1 MRRAEQVDCGCP
13 GHFPAQD
20 HATDAFERGKSLR
33 FQRENAGG
41 VGKSASPVGATV
53 ESTAAHRSIER
64 INIPLLC
71 GWTIYRPFAVL
82 ESNTRLPLH
91 AHRHVIALD
100 QPHLWPARAT
110 SAVARHGFTV
120 FFRMSVMTEQTLVAP
135 IDDQPQLA
143 SGFSGYQSA
152 LVALLAFV
160 QFTIILDFMIMSP
173 LGAIIMPAL
182 NITAA
187 QFGVAVSA
195 YAFSAGISGILAAGF
210 ADRFDRKRLLLFF
223 YVGFALGTVL
233 CSLAPTFH
241 LLLLGRIVT
250 GLFGGVM
257 GSVILAIV
265 IDLFAL
271 HLRGRVMGFVQTAFA
286 ASQVLGIPAGLYLSN
301 HWNWHVTFGALVG
314 LSIAG
319 MAAVLLL
326 MKPVNGHL
334 LLKQDT
340 NAFRHLIAT
349 VGQPR
354 YTLAFAVTTLL
365 ATGGFMLMPFGSAY
379 TVNNLG
385 IDIAHLPTIYLVS
398 GLFSIFTGPLVGRAS
413 DAFGKFPTFAFGS
426 FVSIVMVLIYTR
438 LDYLGHVTLTT
449 VIVVNVLMFV
459 GIFSRMIPSQALI
472 SAIPESSQRGSF
484 SAVSA
489 SLQQLSGGLGS
500 VLAAAI
506 IAQNADGTLRH
517 FDRLGYIVVAT
528 SLASLTLMY
537 FVQKSVANRA
547 GKRFV

>member
-1 MRRAEQVDCGCP
+1 M
-13 GHFPAQD
+13 
-20 HATDAFERGKSLR
+20 TD
-33 FQRENAGG
+33 
-41 VGKSASPVGATV
+41 
-53 ESTAAHRSIER
+53 
-64 INIPLLC
+64 
-71 GWTIYRPFAVL
+71 
-82 ESNTRLPLH
+82 
-91 AHRHVIALD
+91 
-100 QPHLWPARAT
+100 
-110 SAVARHGFTV
+110 
-120 FFRMSVMTEQTLVAP
+120 QTLAAP
-135 IDDQPQLA
+135 IDDQAKPV
-143 SGFSGYQSA
+143 SGFSRYQSF
-152 LVALLAFV
+152 LVAVLAFV

-223 YVGFALGTVL
+223 YVGFTLGTAL
-233 CSLAPTFH
+233 CALAPTYH
-241 LLLLGRIVT
+241 VLLLGRIVT

-257 GSVILAIV
+257 GSIVLAIV
-265 IDLFAL
+265 TDLFAL

-286 ASQVLGIPAGLYLSN
+286 ASQVLGIPAGLFLSN
-301 HWNWHVTFGALVG
+301 HWNWHVSFGALVG

-385 IDIAHLPTIYLVS
+385 IDLVHLPTIYLVS
-398 GLFSIFTGPLVGRAS
+398 GLFSIFIGPLVGRAS

-426 FVSIVMVLIYTR
+426 IVSIVMVLVYTQ
-438 LDYLGHVTLTT
+438 LDRLGHATLIT
-449 VIVVNVLMFV
+449 VIVVTVLMFV

-472 SAIPESSQRGSF
+472 SAIPDPSQRGSF

-500 VLAAAI
+500 VLAAAL
-506 IAQNADGTLRH
+506 IAQSADGTLLH
-517 FDRLGYIVVAT
+517 FDRLGYVVVAT
-528 SLASLTLMY
+528 SLVSLTLMY
-537 FVQKSVANRA
+537 FVQKSVAERA
-547 GKRFV
+547 GKPVV

>member
-1 MRRAEQVDCGCP
+1 M
-13 GHFPAQD
+13 
-20 HATDAFERGKSLR
+20 
-33 FQRENAGG
+33 
-41 VGKSASPVGATV
+41 SA
-53 ESTAAHRSIER
+53 
-64 INIPLLC
+64 
-71 GWTIYRPFAVL
+71 
-82 ESNTRLPLH
+82 
-91 AHRHVIALD
+91 
-100 QPHLWPARAT
+100 
-110 SAVARHGFTV
+110 
-120 FFRMSVMTEQTLVAP
+120 MTEQTFAVP
-135 IDDQPQLA
+135 IDDQQELA
-143 SGFSGYQSA
+143 HGFSRYQSA

-160 QFTIILDFMIMSP
+160 QFTIILDFTIMSP

-223 YVGFALGTVL
+223 YAGFTLGTAL
-233 CSLAPTFH
+233 CALAPTYH
-241 LLLLGRIVT
+241 VLLLGRVVT

-257 GSVILAIV
+257 GSIVLAIV
-265 IDLFAL
+265 TDLFAL

-286 ASQVLGIPAGLYLSN
+286 ASQVLGIPAGLFLSN
-301 HWNWHVTFGALVG
+301 HWNWHVSFGALVG
-314 LSIAG
+314 LSIAA
-319 MAAVLLL
+319 MAAVLSL

-334 LLKQDT
+334 LLKQDR

-354 YTLAFAVTTLL
+354 YTLAFVVTTLL

-385 IDIAHLPTIYLVS
+385 IDIVHLPTIYLVS

-426 FVSIVMVLIYTR
+426 AVSVVMVLIYTH
-438 LDYLGHVTLTT
+438 LGHVTLTT
-449 VIVVNVLMFV
+449 AIAVNVLMFV

-472 SAIPESSQRGSF
+472 TAIPEPSQRGSF

-489 SLQQLSGGLGS
+489 SLQQFSGGLGS

-506 IAQNADGTLRH
+506 IVQNADGSLRY

-528 SLASLTLMY
+528 SLASLAVMY
-537 FVQKSVANRA
+537 FVQKSVADRT
-547 GKRFV
+547 GKRMV